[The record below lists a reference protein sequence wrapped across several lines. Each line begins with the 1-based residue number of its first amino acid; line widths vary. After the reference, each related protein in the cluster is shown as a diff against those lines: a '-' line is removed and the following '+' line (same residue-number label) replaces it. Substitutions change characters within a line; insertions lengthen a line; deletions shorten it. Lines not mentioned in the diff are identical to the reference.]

1 MTVMLNNLAAPIGGC
16 VLLSGFLHDRLFG
29 SHTQESFELVFPPKV
44 HGFEVL
50 ERVLDLNTLDFLVTF
65 SSISAMFGNAGQTNY
80 AA

>member
-1 MTVMLNNLAAPIGGC
+1 MLNNLTAPLGGC
-16 VLLSGFLHDRLFG
+16 VLLSGFLHDRLFT

-44 HGFEVL
+44 QAFEVL
-50 ERVLDLNTLDFLVTF
+50 ERVLDVNALDFLVTV